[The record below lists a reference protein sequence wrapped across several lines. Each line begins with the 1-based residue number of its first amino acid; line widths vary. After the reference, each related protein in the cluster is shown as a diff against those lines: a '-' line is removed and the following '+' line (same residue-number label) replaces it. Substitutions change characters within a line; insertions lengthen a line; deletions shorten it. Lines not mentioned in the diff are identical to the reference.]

1 MELRDVINE
10 NDEVIGQ
17 ADKDEVRRRG
27 LLSRVAFIILMNSK
41 RELLLQQRSATKE
54 TYPLYWSG
62 AAAGHVDS
70 GETYEQAA
78 SRELSEELG
87 IEAPLRYLGK
97 YLSEEDGE
105 MVAMFL
111 AFHDGPY
118 EIERKE
124 IEKID
129 FFSFERLRQE
139 MPSMKVTSF
148 LETALPMLEGQ
159 LD

>member
-1 MELRDVINE
+1 M
-10 NDEVIGQ
+10 
-17 ADKDEVRRRG
+17 
-27 LLSRVAFIILMNSK
+27 
-41 RELLLQQRSATKE
+41 
-54 TYPLYWSG
+54 
-62 AAAGHVDS
+62 DS

-87 IEAPLRYLGK
+87 VEAPLRFLGK
-97 YLSEEDGE
+97 YLSEEDRE

-118 EIERKE
+118 EIERDE

-129 FFSFERLRQE
+129 FFSVERLRRE

-148 LETALPMLEGQ
+148 LERALPLLEGQ

>member
-10 NDEVIGQ
+10 DDEVIGQ
-17 ADKDEVRRRG
+17 ADEEEVRRKD
-27 LLSRVAFIILMNSK
+27 LLSRVAFIILVNSR
-41 RELLLQQRSATKE
+41 RELLLQQRAATKE

-97 YLSEEDGE
+97 YLSVEDRE

-118 EIERKE
+118 EIERNE
-124 IEKID
+124 IERID
-129 FFSFERLRQE
+129 FFSVERLRRE

-148 LETALPMLEGQ
+148 LERALPMVEGQ
-159 LD
+159 LG